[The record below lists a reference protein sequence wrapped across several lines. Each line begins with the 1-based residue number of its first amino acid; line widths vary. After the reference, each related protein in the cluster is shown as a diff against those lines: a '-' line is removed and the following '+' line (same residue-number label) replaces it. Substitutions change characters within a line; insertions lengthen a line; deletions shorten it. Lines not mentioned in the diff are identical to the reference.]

1 MLAEERREQFSAV
14 VAQMKI
20 KTSTSRL
27 DSVFLWLGLV
37 LMLVGA
43 IAAFLLYETSLSAS
57 DPRNIASKEVA
68 AIAFLAVTVIGAA
81 LFITGSVARVLRLWL
96 LRQLYE
102 GQAHTDQLEAA
113 VRQRSSGAAF

>member
-102 GQAHTDQLEAA
+102 GQALTDQLEAA